1 MLQPKNPTR
10 RVYFFIIET
19 FAQFAPQGEYENIP
33 RGHKIPSIFYSSFI
47 MVKVKPSPSKENDSP
62 SVRKTRRSAVENNS
76 NSEDDEIEKAPKK
89 SSFKMK
95 DRGQNNTPK
104 SRPKLTPSK
113 VEYCDEKEVDI
124 IQDITNEI
132 KEKDR
137 RRKASKAPSLDD
149 VTEGSTE
156 DDDEDTKETIAV

>member
-1 MLQPKNPTR
+1 
-10 RVYFFIIET
+10 
-19 FAQFAPQGEYENIP
+19 
-33 RGHKIPSIFYSSFI
+33 

-62 SVRKTRRSAVENNS
+62 SVRKSRRSIVENNS
-76 NSEDDEIEKAPKK
+76 NSEDDERERTPKK
-89 SSFKMK
+89 LSLKK
-95 DRGQNNTPK
+95 IRGRNNTPK
-104 SRPKLTPSK
+104 SRPNSTPSK

-132 KEKDR
+132 KDKDR
-137 RRKASKAPSLDD
+137 RRKASKVPALDD

>member
-1 MLQPKNPTR
+1 
-10 RVYFFIIET
+10 
-19 FAQFAPQGEYENIP
+19 
-33 RGHKIPSIFYSSFI
+33 

-62 SVRKTRRSAVENNS
+62 SVRKTRRSIVVNNS
-76 NSEDDEIEKAPKK
+76 NSEDDEIEKTPKK
-89 SSFKMK
+89 SSSKK
-95 DRGQNNTPK
+95 VQNNTPK
-104 SRPKLTPSK
+104 KRPKLTPSK

-132 KEKDR
+132 KDKDR
-137 RRKASKAPSLDD
+137 RRKASKVPALDD